1 MNDLWD
7 TTSTNVNRSKFYGLA
22 FWSPLFKYICKNHFC
37 RFMVIDYNISNSDNK
52 AAHFNREI
60 EILDSVLWLWFH
72 SYISYDERS
81 WHALD
86 FPSTS
91 MSSLD
96 FLALNSGII
105 KGCIFYCNYLSR
117 TLYLEKPCLI
127 FRNQRWWWLSWQ
139 CTDFFRS
146 KWISVLRDWTWNF
159 FCMKCP
165 YIATCNISIPKFHI
179 LRI

>member
-1 MNDLWD
+1 M
-7 TTSTNVNRSKFYGLA
+7 
-22 FWSPLFKYICKNHFC
+22 I
-37 RFMVIDYNISNSDNK
+37 ISNSDNK
-52 AAHFNREI
+52 AEHFSREI
-60 EILDSVLWLWFH
+60 KILDSVLWLWFH
-72 SYISYDERS
+72 SYISHDERS

-146 KWISVLRDWTWNF
+146 KWISVLRDCAWKFLLYKVPIYRYLFRFLSFIYCVYNSLISMLYKTIF
-159 FCMKCP
+159 FETK
-165 YIATCNISIPKFHI
+165 TCFSKGTISKI
-179 LRI
+179 